1 MINLMVK
8 PTEVST
14 KARRRRFTTAEKIR
28 ILREADAAAHETGGV
43 TALLRREGLYSS
55 HLTSW
60 RRQRDAGQF
69 GKTAKKRGPVPT
81 PPDPRDKQIAELER
95 RLRKAEA
102 RGDRYERL
110 CELQKKVSELLG
122 LQLPDPDEAL
132 SSDSKTRES

>member
-28 ILREADAAAHETGGV
+28 ILREADACAHERGATG
-43 TALLRREGLYSS
+43 ALLRREGIYSS

-60 RRQRDAGQF
+60 RKQRDAGQF
-69 GKTAKKRGPVPT
+69 GKTPKKRGPVAT
-81 PPDPRDKQIAELER
+81 PVDARDERIVELER
-95 RLRKAEA
+95 SLRRAEA

-110 CELQKKVSELLG
+110 CALQKKVSELFGIPLETE
-122 LQLPDPDEAL
+122 DET
-132 SSDSKTRES
+132 KR

>member
-28 ILREADAAAHETGGV
+28 ILREADVAAKETGGV

-60 RRQRDAGQF
+60 RRQRDEGQF
-69 GKTAKKRGPVPT
+69 GKTPRKRGPVAVV
-81 PPDPRDKQIAELER
+81 PDARDKKIVELER
-95 RLRKAEA
+95 SLRRVEAE
-102 RGDRYERL
+102 RDRYERL
-110 CELQKKVSELLG
+110 CALQKKVSELFGIPL
-122 LQLPDPDEAL
+122 DSEDETK
-132 SSDSKTRES
+132 S

>member
-28 ILREADAAAHETGGV
+28 ILREADVAAKETGGV

-60 RRQRDAGQF
+60 RRQRDEGQF
-69 GKTAKKRGPVPT
+69 GKTPRKRGPVGVV
-81 PPDPRDKQIAELER
+81 PDARDKKIVELER
-95 RLRKAEA
+95 SLRRVEAE
-102 RGDRYERL
+102 RDRYERL
-110 CELQKKVSELLG
+110 CALQKKVSELFGIPL
-122 LQLPDPDEAL
+122 DSEDETK
-132 SSDSKTRES
+132 S